1 MDFHKKY
8 HISIGSNIGDRLKN
22 IQSSID
28 LIHSRINS
36 ILSISSVYE
45 TVSVGFKGEDF
56 FNVCASFNSYNT
68 PHKIMNEL
76 LEIEKLLG
84 RDRGKEK
91 KYISRIIDID
101 ILLVEEVVINSEQLT
116 IPHIEMCKRR
126 FVLEPLLEIEPNLI
140 HPISKVSLR
149 EIYSSSKLNQ
159 KIQKKDLLLNNPSQ
173 YLSISKYN
181 YIAIE
186 GNIGSGKTSLSKLIS
201 SDFNTKLMLE
211 RFIDNPFLAKF
222 YEKPKDY
229 AFKLE
234 MSFLADRYQ
243 QTSED
248 LSQLNFFSQNIIS
261 DYDIHKSLIFSK
273 INLNSDEYNLYRKLF
288 YSLYKSIVKPDLII
302 FLNQTIENLKINI
315 QKRGRDYESTISEDY
330 LRKINQSYSEFFKSR
345 PDLNVKFVDVS
356 EMDFVMNRLDY
367 LSIINGIN

>member
-149 EIYSSSKLNQ
+149 EI
-159 KIQKKDLLLNNPSQ
+159 
-173 YLSISKYN
+173 
-181 YIAIE
+181 
-186 GNIGSGKTSLSKLIS
+186 
-201 SDFNTKLMLE
+201 
-211 RFIDNPFLAKF
+211 
-222 YEKPKDY
+222 
-229 AFKLE
+229 
-234 MSFLADRYQ
+234 
-243 QTSED
+243 
-248 LSQLNFFSQNIIS
+248 
-261 DYDIHKSLIFSK
+261 
-273 INLNSDEYNLYRKLF
+273 
-288 YSLYKSIVKPDLII
+288 
-302 FLNQTIENLKINI
+302 
-315 QKRGRDYESTISEDY
+315 
-330 LRKINQSYSEFFKSR
+330 
-345 PDLNVKFVDVS
+345 
-356 EMDFVMNRLDY
+356 
-367 LSIINGIN
+367 